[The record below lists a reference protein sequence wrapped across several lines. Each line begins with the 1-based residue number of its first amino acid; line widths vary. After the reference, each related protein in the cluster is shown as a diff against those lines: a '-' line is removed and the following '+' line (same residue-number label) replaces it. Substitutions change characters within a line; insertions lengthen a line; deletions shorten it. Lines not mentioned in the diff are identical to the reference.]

1 MVMVVV
7 LKDIRMNYA
16 FGDHHSTGRDKEEK
30 ERHTSNVSLWL
41 HILVEIGLYE
51 AEPLLDGA
59 LDISAALTDVSEDFL
74 AIPVSL
80 GTRSL
85 EHQGTYGVVT
95 SRDLHLLP

>member
-41 HILVEIGLYE
+41 HILVKIGLDE
-51 AEPLLDGA
+51 AEPLLDGT
-59 LDISAALTDVSEDFL
+59 LDVSAALTDVSKDFL
-74 AIPVSL
+74 ATQISFDTSVSC
-80 GTRSL
+80 R
-85 EHQGTYGVVT
+85 QGTYGVET
-95 SRDLHLLP
+95 GRDQHLLP